1 MVSHTFKQVVFGL
14 QMIHTDLWLSTR
26 SVLDELAYCDKWRGA
41 EICSTG
47 GRLLA
52 MQVGHPDE
60 WEYTPF
66 YDQPD
71 TGLIMDEPDEDSA
84 ITEAFLADVRF
95 WMAMLVHPYI
105 DDNGVFIPENDRKDS
120 CYSG

>member
-1 MVSHTFKQVVFGL
+1 MSHTFEQVVFGL
-14 QMIHTDLWLSTR
+14 QIIHTDLLLSTR
-26 SVLDELAYCDKWRGA
+26 SGLDELAYCDKWRGA

-71 TGLIMDEPDEDSA
+71 TGLIMDEPDEDSLLTDRLRRD
-84 ITEAFLADVRF
+84 IRF
-95 WMAMLVHPYI
+95 WMVTLVHPYI
-105 DDNGVFIPENDRKDS
+105 DENGQFTSPDDDACS
-120 CYSG
+120 CYSN